1 MKSKT
6 LKQFL
11 AEKRKTDAQCPEA
24 VMKALDELTHVR
36 PGEYWSITVRPSLST
51 SPTSK
56 GKVLADAAV
65 NGEALDTFLPHC
77 VEAYRQTLIA
87 KEIHV
92 NYTLRKMQNFIN
104 DLDPEGPNQ
113 AVK

>member
-11 AEKRKTDAQCPEA
+11 AEKRKTDAQHPEA
-24 VMKALDELTHVR
+24 IMKALDELANIH
-36 PGEYWSITVRPSLST
+36 PGEYYGSAVIINITDLE
-51 SPTSK
+51 

-65 NGEALDTFLPHC
+65 NGEALDTFLPHG
-77 VEAYRQTLIA
+77 VEAYRQTLMA

-104 DLDPEGPNQ
+104 ALDPEGPNQ
-113 AVK
+113 AVR